1 MARKAK
7 TSNKKLDYTRPVSDD
22 SFKAVL
28 EKLVPPS
35 GDTSAQAKGTSKDA
49 TPPQD
54 WMRSQTERISQY
66 RADAEAIEQIL
77 PDMEHC
83 KRVLVAAILSPRNM
97 YKNEL
102 GFGVDETLFNS
113 EIAALAL
120 KPIKRYFKEVED
132 IDNRLSEILE
142 TVLFKEG
149 SYSILILP
157 ENTVDDLIHGDI
169 GLGNEAHAQAIA
181 DVTSDLSMGWIG
193 STRDDGLNHD
203 NLMTGLENFGKEI
216 DRAIYAGFLPIK
228 SITVTDNFN
237 VLKKSKLKEI
247 LRKNA
252 INRTLAVNGSVSIGL
267 ESRKFSEAEISK
279 LYESNVASART
290 NSPIRIIRPQIQ
302 MERKSNGHPLMVT
315 PPAEA
320 VIPVCRPGRPSDHI
334 GYYLVIDPKT
344 GSPISLQ
351 NNRDYYNEIRSSY
364 ASSLEAARTGGDEY
378 SATLDQIRNNL
389 GMDQNKAAATE
400 WESGCIHEAYRNII
414 ENNLLTSLNNGL
426 YDEDFDITISNEII
440 NVMLW
445 RQMKNRSTQLLYV
458 PVELMTYI
466 AFDYDSNGFGE
477 SLITKTRMLHTVRAS
492 LFFATAMGK
501 IQNARPRRRVSVT
514 VGDKDPDPYATFE
527 DIKSMVINQDRIG
540 LCVGGDVANPNE
552 QIEIIQNGGYEFK
565 LLSNNNQ
572 GVTNEV
578 IDYED
583 IRTDVNAG
591 DEDWDK
597 ELRSRAMLAMGLQPE
612 LFDPNNNPDF
622 AASIV
627 NGNLLLT
634 RQVVQYQGKFL
645 KFINK
650 IIRTYTLNSNTL
662 KNEVLE
668 IVKANEKMLTPEQ
681 KKMDRDEL
689 VSNFINAITCTLP
702 EPNNDRIKEQSEA
715 MNDYNTLLEAALDAY
730 LTEDVFPEGTA
741 KETVSL
747 VRAVIKA
754 KYTRDY
760 MARNGVLPEMQE
772 LLALDK
778 DSKPAFSILDI
789 SQQVIDTLGKA
800 IEAFA
805 KENEPEEEAP
815 PAGDTGDDYG
825 DGDDTEE
832 GDDDDDL
839 GDDDESDDNLDDEE
853 SDDTDDDGASG
864 DGLPE
869 DEEEEDED
877 SEEDEDDELN
887 DNGTKSE
894 NLDDSEVDELEDEK
908 L

>member
-7 TSNKKLDYTRPVSDD
+7 TSSKKLDYTRPVSED

-28 EKLVPPS
+28 EKLVPPDGNPS
-35 GDTSAQAKGTSKDA
+35 TQAKGTSKDA
-49 TPPQD
+49 TPPPD

-149 SYSILILP
+149 SYSIMILP

-169 GLGNEAHAQAIA
+169 GLGNEGYAQAIA
-181 DVTSDLSMGWIG
+181 NATSDISLGWIG
-193 STRDDGLNHD
+193 STLDNGQQDDDL
-203 NLMTGLENFGKEI
+203 TSALENFGKEI
-216 DRAIYAGFLPIK
+216 DRKMYLGEVPIK

-237 VLKKSKLKEI
+237 VLKKSKLRDV

-252 INRTLAVNGSVSIGL
+252 INRALSVNGSVSIGL
-267 ESRKFSEAEISK
+267 ESRKFSEAEIGK
-279 LYESNVASART
+279 LYESNVAASRA

-302 MERKSNGHPLMVT
+302 MERKSIGHPLMVT

-320 VIPVCRPGRPSDHI
+320 VIPVCRPGRPSEHI
-334 GYYLVIDPKT
+334 GYYVVIDPKT

-364 ASSLEAARTGGDEY
+364 TSTLEASRTGGDEY

-389 GMDQNKAAATE
+389 GMDQNKVTSSE
-400 WESGCIHEAYRNII
+400 WESGLIHNAYRNII
-414 ENNLLTSLNNGL
+414 ENNLLVSLHNGI

-445 RQMKNRSTQLLYV
+445 RQMKNRGTQLLYV

-527 DIKSMVINQDRIG
+527 DIKTMVINQDRIG

-552 QIEIIQNGGYEFK
+552 QIGIIQNGGYEFK
-565 LLSNNNQ
+565 LNSNNNQ
-572 GVTNEV
+572 GVSNEI

-634 RQVVQYQGKFL
+634 RQVVQYQGKLL

-662 KNEVLE
+662 KDEVRE

-681 KKMDRDEL
+681 KKMDREEL
-689 VSNFINAITCTLP
+689 ITTFINAITCTLP

-715 MNDYNTLLEAALDAY
+715 MSDYSTLLEAALDAY
-730 LTEDVFPEGTA
+730 LTEDAFPEGTA
-741 KETVSL
+741 KETMTL
-747 VRAVIKA
+747 ARAVVKA

-760 MARNGVLPEMQE
+760 MGRNGILPEMQE

-778 DSKPAFSILDI
+778 DSKPTFSILDV

-800 IEAFA
+800 LEDFA
-805 KENEPEEEAP
+805 KENEPEEEEVP
-815 PAGDTGDDYG
+815 DDGTGDDTSDDIDGDDNG
-825 DGDDTEE
+825 DGDLD
-832 GDDDDDL
+832 GDDDDLDDGDDL
-839 GDDDESDDNLDDEE
+839 GDGDGDTGTDGLNDDN
-853 SDDTDDDGASG
+853 
-864 DGLPE
+864 
-869 DEEEEDED
+869 DED
-877 SEEDEDDELN
+877 GDPDNDGDDEDDEIN
-887 DNGTKSE
+887 DDGTKDG
-894 NLDDSEVDELEDEK
+894 NLDDSEVDELDDEK